1 MDKKSFRYNI
11 CSIAIDIL
19 TVKYAEKLAGI
30 IEFCYLS
37 QLEGLR

>member
-11 CSIAIDIL
+11 CSMAIGYSDR
-19 TVKYAEKLAGI
+19 KYEEELAGV